1 VSANADEET
10 EPNRGQRSGTLQH
23 GRCPRSHGGLSV
35 KFIHLCH
42 YIDDL
47 NRVAELRPTHRQ
59 YMALLDSKNKLWAA
73 GPFANGKGAL
83 FVYEAR
89 DLSAAEEILHED
101 PYFTGGVLA
110 KSELVAW
117 NPALYNG
124 FVDGS
129 SS

>member
-1 VSANADEET
+1 M
-10 EPNRGQRSGTLQH
+10 
-23 GRCPRSHGGLSV
+23 